1 LSTKVDGLFITPC
14 PRLSNTFI
22 FVEVQLREKILQH
35 KFKIITLVFL
45 VWMTFFDKNN
55 FIDQY
60 HLRAQYQSIVDERD
74 YYVTQIEQA
83 KKEREQLFTNS
94 DALEKFA
101 REKYHMKKDE
111 EEVFIIVPEKT
122 SPR

>member
-1 LSTKVDGLFITPC
+1 MQV
-14 PRLSNTFI
+14 
-22 FVEVQLREKILQH
+22 REKIQQH

-94 DALEKFA
+94 EALEKFA
-101 REKYHMKKDE
+101 REKYHMKKDD
-111 EEVFIIVPEKT
+111 EEVFIMVQPEKKK
-122 SPR
+122 

>member
-1 LSTKVDGLFITPC
+1 M
-14 PRLSNTFI
+14 
-22 FVEVQLREKILQH
+22 
-35 KFKIITLVFL
+35 FL

-74 YYVTQIEQA
+74 YYITQIEQA
-83 KKEREQLFTNS
+83 KKEREQLFTNT

-111 EEVFIIVPEKT
+111 EEVFIIVPGETKK
-122 SPR
+122 

>member
-1 LSTKVDGLFITPC
+1 MKVQ
-14 PRLSNTFI
+14 
-22 FVEVQLREKILQH
+22 VREKIQQH

-101 REKYHMKKDE
+101 REKYHMKKDD
-111 EEVFIIVPEKT
+111 EEVFIMVQPEKKK
-122 SPR
+122 

>member
-1 LSTKVDGLFITPC
+1 
-14 PRLSNTFI
+14 
-22 FVEVQLREKILQH
+22 
-35 KFKIITLVFL
+35 
-45 VWMTFFDKNN
+45 MTFFDKNN

>member
-1 LSTKVDGLFITPC
+1 MSTKIDGLFITLYPKQ
-14 PRLSNTFI
+14 PNSFI
-22 FVEVQLREKILQH
+22 FVKVQVREKIKQH

-101 REKYHMKKDE
+101 REKYHMKKDD
-111 EEVFIIVPEKT
+111 EEVFIMVQPEKKK
-122 SPR
+122 

>member
-1 LSTKVDGLFITPC
+1 
-14 PRLSNTFI
+14 
-22 FVEVQLREKILQH
+22 
-35 KFKIITLVFL
+35 
-45 VWMTFFDKNN
+45 MTFFDKNN

-94 DALEKFA
+94 EALEKFA
-101 REKYHMKKDE
+101 REKYHMKKDD
-111 EEVFIIVPEKT
+111 EEVFIMVQPEKKK
-122 SPR
+122 